1 MQCTA
6 SIKKEEVELVLKTN
20 LRAAYFESMEPGK
33 HSSNFSTRT
42 QIIPWTLFVSCFG
55 EDGKSVLKFSGL
67 TVTAGYIYSQIST
80 AFSFLEPEEL
90 QEDRPGILVED

>member
-1 MQCTA
+1 MQFTA

-55 EDGKSVLKFSGL
+55 EDGKSVLKFLGL
-67 TVTAGYIYSQIST
+67 TVTAGYIYSQIFT
-80 AFSFLEPEEL
+80 VFSFLEPEEL